1 MLEYIYDSI
10 LLPKRERFGTIGAKK
25 MNYGYIRPIVQDQQ
39 CNHQLNDISIEKLVK
54 EPHGLASKRT
64 EFENLLMTV
73 QKGDK
78 LFVQNIEVLADSL
91 QQLLDILRLAERD
104 QITIHFIDEQL
115 TNQTIKEGSL
125 FQGVT
130 FFAKLQSTF
139 LSHSAT
145 FSLQAAK
152 QQGKSI
158 GRPRKSD
165 VNLQRAFA
173 MYDSQKYT
181 LFDIKEETGISK
193 STLYRYLDAR
203 STLQSEEDE

>member
-1 MLEYIYDSI
+1 M
-10 LLPKRERFGTIGAKK
+10 K
-25 MNYGYIRPIVQDQQ
+25 YGYIRPIVRDQQ
-39 CNHQLNDISIEKLVK
+39 CTHQLNDIFIETLVK
-54 EPHGLASKRT
+54 ETHGLARKRT
-64 EFENLLMTV
+64 ALESLLMTV
-73 QKGDK
+73 QKGDE
-78 LFVQNIEVLADSL
+78 LFVQNVEVLVDSL

-104 QITIHFIDEQL
+104 QIIIHFIDEQL
-115 TNQTIKEGSL
+115 TNQTIQECSL
-125 FQGVT
+125 FQGAT

-139 LSHSAT
+139 LSHSST

-181 LFDIKEETGISK
+181 LYDIKEETGISK
-193 STLYRYLDAR
+193 STLYRYLDDR
-203 STLQSEEDE
+203 STSLSDEEE